1 MVGVGC
7 LAYRKAPGKQ
17 VILKRRMDLVC
28 CFIVSFMFLKI
39 LSCNLHG
46 GWTLPVEIPSFWG
59 TGSCLFHN
67 LWKSWY
73 LMKAA
78 TPPPPPKSQ
87 AYHGDAASWKRWW
100 KICKFLSFVAG
111 KSLSPLPC
119 GSWGEKQSCD
129 EIVLKL
135 WGNLG
140 GACMTLD
147 QLLCLSVLLFLDHE
161 RI

>member
-17 VILKRRMDLVC
+17 VILERRMDLVC

-78 TPPPPPKSQ
+78 TPPPPTPNPR
-87 AYHGDAASWKRWW
+87 HTMGM
-100 KICKFLSFVAG
+100 
-111 KSLSPLPC
+111 LPAER
-119 GSWGEKQSCD
+119 GGEKYVSFWALLQ
-129 EIVLKL
+129 ERVYH
-135 WGNLG
+135 
-140 GACMTLD
+140 
-147 QLLCLSVLLFLDHE
+147 LCLVAREVKSRAVMKLYWNFE
-161 RI
+161 AIWVVFAWPWTNCFVSQCFFS